1 MALWAWQIE
10 ERLVEQPERILVVGY
25 DYESRAVADTGPI
38 RVATMKQSLRVLWL
52 GHIFSVQH
60 AVLYNATSNLEKRDA
75 AEKEVVANA
84 KEIAITFT
92 PFYGEAR
99 AEQLFTLLRGHYVA
113 VKEYSEATVVGSKLQ
128 QDAALAHL
136 ASNADDIA
144 VFFNGVNPNY
154 LPKDTV
160 RGLIAA
166 HGAHHVLQINQYQK
180 KQYAQLEA
188 SWPMMRQH
196 VYVIADTLMTALVE
210 QFPDKFS

>member
-1 MALWAWQIE
+1 MSKIFQSMAVSVFA
-10 ERLVEQPERILVVGY
+10 LVGLVGCDDESRVVGVTNPIH
-25 DYESRAVADTGPI
+25 VAE
-38 RVATMKQSLRVLWL
+38 MKQSLRDLWL
-52 GHIFSVQH
+52 GHILSVQH
-60 AVLYNATSNLEKRDA
+60 AVLYNATNNLVKRDA

-84 KEIAITFT
+84 KQIAITFT

-99 AEQLFTLLRGHYVA
+99 AEKLFTLLRGHYVA
-113 VKEYSEATVVGSKLQ
+113 VKEYSEATVAGNTPQ
-128 QDAALAHL
+128 QDVTLARL

-144 VFFNGVNPNY
+144 VFFNGVNPDH

-166 HGAHHVLQINQYQK
+166 HGAHHVLQINQYKK

-196 VYVIADTLMTALVE
+196 VYVISDTLMSALVE